1 MIYRMKFEKHDEVK
15 YIGHLDTMRTF
26 TRCIK
31 RTSLPIKFSKGFNP
45 RVQLSFAL
53 PLGVGITSDLE
64 YVDLELES
72 EVNEIDLKKELN
84 TTLPDGF
91 KIVSVQKIENSK
103 SLMSLVK
110 EAIYE
115 ISFDFNDEEDIEK
128 ISESIEKI
136 LSSEKM
142 EIEKQT
148 KNKKIEVVDIKKYI
162 MDAKVQVIGF
172 STVRITLHCKAG
184 SENNLNPNLLV
195 DKIKAELLPCEV
207 EDFNIHRKS
216 LILMEK

>member
-53 PLGVGITSDLE
+53 PLGVGVTSDSE
-64 YVDLELES
+64 YVDLELED
-72 EVNEIDLKKELN
+72 EVDVIELKKELN
-84 TTLPDGF
+84 STLPDGF
-91 KIVSVQKIENSK
+91 KIVNVVKSENSK

-115 ISFDFNDEEDIEK
+115 IGIEFENDDDIEELVQK
-128 ISESIEKI
+128 IENIFAQEVIEV
-136 LSSEKM
+136 
-142 EIEKQT
+142 EKQG
-148 KNKKIEVVDIKKYI
+148 KNKKVELVNIKPNILDIEVE
-162 MDAKVQVIGF
+162 VIGF
-172 STVRITLHCKAG
+172 SSIRVTLHCNAG
-184 SENNLNPNLLV
+184 SENNLNPNLVV
-195 DKIKAELLPCEV
+195 DKIKNELAGIEII
-207 EDFNIHRKS
+207 DFNIHRKE
-216 LILMEK
+216 LILKD

>member
-53 PLGVGITSDLE
+53 PLGVGVTSDSE
-64 YVDLELES
+64 YVDLELED
-72 EVNEIDLKKELN
+72 EVDVIELKKELN
-84 TTLPDGF
+84 STLPDGF
-91 KIVSVQKIENSK
+91 KIVNVVKSENSK

-115 ISFDFNDEEDIEK
+115 IGIEFENDDDIEELVQK
-128 ISESIEKI
+128 IENIFAQEVIEV
-136 LSSEKM
+136 
-142 EIEKQT
+142 EKQG
-148 KNKKIEVVDIKKYI
+148 KNKKVELVNIKPNILNIEVE
-162 MDAKVQVIGF
+162 VIGF
-172 STVRITLHCKAG
+172 SSIRVTLLCNAG
-184 SENNLNPNLLV
+184 SENNLNPNLVV
-195 DKIKAELLPCEV
+195 DKIKNELAGV
-207 EDFNIHRKS
+207 EIIDFNIHRKE
-216 LILMEK
+216 LILKD

>member
-53 PLGVGITSDLE
+53 PLGVGVTSDSE
-64 YVDLELES
+64 YVDLELED
-72 EVNEIDLKKELN
+72 EVDVIELKKELN
-84 TTLPDGF
+84 STLPDGF
-91 KIVSVQKIENSK
+91 KIVNVVKSENSK

-115 ISFDFNDEEDIEK
+115 IGIEFENDDDIEELVQK
-128 ISESIEKI
+128 IENIFTQEVIEV
-136 LSSEKM
+136 
-142 EIEKQT
+142 EKQG
-148 KNKKIEVVDIKKYI
+148 KNKKIELVNIKPNILDIK
-162 MDAKVQVIGF
+162 VEVIGV
-172 STVRITLHCKAG
+172 SSIRVTLHCNAG
-184 SENNLNPNLLV
+184 SENNLNPNLVV
-195 DKIKAELLPCEV
+195 DKIKNELAGV
-207 EDFNIHRKS
+207 EIIDFNIHRK
-216 LILMEK
+216 

>member
-31 RTSLPIKFSKGFNP
+31 RTTLPIKFSKGFNP

-53 PLGVGITSDLE
+53 PLGVGITSDSE
-64 YVDLELES
+64 YVDLELEG
-72 EVNEIDLKKELN
+72 EVDEIDLKKELN

-115 ISFDFNDEEDIEK
+115 ITFDFNDEEDIEK
-128 ISESIEKI
+128 VNENIKKILNKEKI
-136 LSSEKM
+136 

-148 KNKKIEVVDIKKYI
+148 KNKKTEIVDIKKYI
-162 MDAKVQVIGF
+162 LDVNVQVIGF
-172 STVRITLHCKAG
+172 STVKMTLHCMAG

-195 DKIKAELLPCEV
+195 EKIKTELLPCEV

-216 LILMEK
+216 LILMTK

>member
-53 PLGVGITSDLE
+53 PLGVGVTSDSE
-64 YVDLELES
+64 YVDLELED
-72 EVNEIDLKKELN
+72 EVDVIELRKELN
-84 TTLPDGF
+84 STLPDGF
-91 KIVSVQKIENSK
+91 KIVNVMKVENSK

-115 ISFDFNDEEDIEK
+115 IGIEFENDDDIEELIQK
-128 ISESIEKI
+128 IENIFNAEVV
-136 LSSEKM
+136 EV
-142 EIEKQT
+142 EKQG
-148 KNKKIEVVDIKKYI
+148 KNKKIELVNIKPNILDIE
-162 MDAKVQVIGF
+162 VEVIGF
-172 STVRITLHCKAG
+172 SSIRVTLHCNAG
-184 SENNLNPNLLV
+184 SENNLNPNLVV
-195 DKIKAELLPCEV
+195 DKIKSELAGIEV
-207 EDFNIHRKS
+207 IDFNIHRRE
-216 LILMEK
+216 LILKD

>member
-53 PLGVGITSDLE
+53 PLGVGVTSDSE
-64 YVDLELES
+64 YVDLELED
-72 EVNEIDLKKELN
+72 EVDVIELKKELN
-84 TTLPDGF
+84 STLPDGF
-91 KIVSVQKIENSK
+91 KIVNVVKSEKSK

-115 ISFDFNDEEDIEK
+115 IGIEFENDDDIEELVQK
-128 ISESIEKI
+128 IENIFAQEVIEV
-136 LSSEKM
+136 
-142 EIEKQT
+142 EKQG
-148 KNKKIEVVDIKKYI
+148 KNKKIELVNIKPNILDIE
-162 MDAKVQVIGF
+162 VEVIGF
-172 STVRITLHCKAG
+172 SSIRVTLHCNAG
-184 SENNLNPNLLV
+184 SENNLNPNLVV
-195 DKIKAELLPCEV
+195 DKIKNELAGV
-207 EDFNIHRKS
+207 EIIDFNIHRKE
-216 LILMEK
+216 LILKD

>member
-53 PLGVGITSDLE
+53 PLGVGVTSDSE
-64 YVDLELES
+64 YVDLELED
-72 EVNEIDLKKELN
+72 EVDVIELKKELN
-84 TTLPDGF
+84 STLPDGF
-91 KIVSVQKIENSK
+91 KIVNVVKSENSK

-115 ISFDFNDEEDIEK
+115 IGIEFENDDDIEELVQK
-128 ISESIEKI
+128 IENIFAQEVIEV
-136 LSSEKM
+136 
-142 EIEKQT
+142 EKQG
-148 KNKKIEVVDIKKYI
+148 KNKKIELVNIKPNILDIE
-162 MDAKVQVIGF
+162 VEVIGF
-172 STVRITLHCKAG
+172 SSIRVTLHCNAG
-184 SENNLNPNLLV
+184 SENNLNPNLVV
-195 DKIKAELLPCEV
+195 DKIKKELAGIEII
-207 EDFNIHRKS
+207 DFNIHRRE
-216 LILMEK
+216 LILKD

>member
-53 PLGVGITSDLE
+53 PLGVGVTSDSE
-64 YVDLELES
+64 YVDLELED
-72 EVNEIDLKKELN
+72 EVDVIELKKELN
-84 TTLPDGF
+84 STLPDGF
-91 KIVSVQKIENSK
+91 KIVNVIKSENSK

-115 ISFDFNDEEDIEK
+115 IGIEFENDDDIEELVQK
-128 ISESIEKI
+128 IENIFAQEVIEV
-136 LSSEKM
+136 
-142 EIEKQT
+142 EKQG
-148 KNKKIEVVDIKKYI
+148 KNKKIELVNIKPNILDIE
-162 MDAKVQVIGF
+162 VEVIGF
-172 STVRITLHCKAG
+172 SSIRVTLHCNAG
-184 SENNLNPNLLV
+184 SENNLNPNLVV
-195 DKIKAELLPCEV
+195 DKIKNELAGTEII
-207 EDFNIHRKS
+207 DFNIHRRE
-216 LILMEK
+216 LILKD

>member
-53 PLGVGITSDLE
+53 PLGVGVTSDSE
-64 YVDLELES
+64 YVDLELED
-72 EVNEIDLKKELN
+72 EVDVIELKKELN
-84 TTLPDGF
+84 STLPDGF
-91 KIVSVQKIENSK
+91 KIVNVVKSEKSK

-115 ISFDFNDEEDIEK
+115 IGIEFENDDDSWID
-128 ISESIEKI
+128 
-136 LSSEKM
+136 
-142 EIEKQT
+142 EI
-148 KNKKIEVVDIKKYI
+148 N
-162 MDAKVQVIGF
+162 
-172 STVRITLHCKAG
+172 
-184 SENNLNPNLLV
+184 
-195 DKIKAELLPCEV
+195 
-207 EDFNIHRKS
+207 RK
-216 LILMEK
+216 L

>member
-53 PLGVGITSDLE
+53 PLGVGVTSDSE
-64 YVDLELES
+64 YVDLELED
-72 EVNEIDLKKELN
+72 EVDVIELKKELN
-84 TTLPDGF
+84 STLPDGF
-91 KIVSVQKIENSK
+91 KIVNVVKSENSK

-115 ISFDFNDEEDIEK
+115 IGIEFENDDDIEELVQK
-128 ISESIEKI
+128 IENIFAQEVIEV
-136 LSSEKM
+136 
-142 EIEKQT
+142 EKQG
-148 KNKKIEVVDIKKYI
+148 KNKKIELVNIKPNILDIE
-162 MDAKVQVIGF
+162 VEVIGF
-172 STVRITLHCKAG
+172 SSIRVTLHCNAG
-184 SENNLNPNLLV
+184 SENNLNPNLVV
-195 DKIKAELLPCEV
+195 DKIKNELAGV
-207 EDFNIHRKS
+207 EIIDFNIHRKE
-216 LILMEK
+216 LILKD